1 MSTPNPLLGAWSAE
15 AEAEAWR
22 RVRERQARGEFSA
35 PSLAW
40 GELKG
45 LSIEEPTAQPAAPEP
60 SAAAE
65 ELDKA
70 PAPLRLEGLKEL
82 AAREVGAT
90 ATTPATTTKTAPEQ
104 VDHPAHY
111 HAESGLEVID
121 IIEAWALN
129 YNRGN
134 ALKYLAR
141 AGRKDPASEAQDL
154 KKALWYIER
163 ELKRLEEA
171 SA

>member
-45 LSIEEPTAQPAAPEP
+45 HTIDDPAAQPSAPEP

-90 ATTPATTTKTAPEQ
+90 ATTTTATTTKTAPEQ

-111 HAESGLEVID
+111 HASSGFEVIE
-121 IIEAWALN
+121 IIEAWSLN
-129 YNRGN
+129 FNRGN

-163 ELKRLEEA
+163 ELKRLEG
-171 SA
+171 

>member
-22 RVRERQARGEFSA
+22 RVRERQARGEFSP

-45 LSIEEPTAQPAAPEP
+45 LAIEEPTTQPAAPEP
-60 SAAAE
+60 SGAAE
-65 ELDKA
+65 ELDRA

-90 ATTPATTTKTAPEQ
+90 ATAPKTAPEQ
-104 VDHPAHY
+104 VDHPTHY
-111 HAESGLEVID
+111 HALSGFEVIE
-121 IIEAWALN
+121 IIEAWSLN
-129 YNRGN
+129 FNRGN

-141 AGRKDPASEAQDL
+141 AGRKDPATEAQDL

-163 ELKRLEEA
+163 ELKRLEG
-171 SA
+171 

>member
-22 RVRERQARGEFSA
+22 RVRERQEKGEIPA
-35 PSLAW
+35 PSITWSA
-40 GELKG
+40 LKG
-45 LSIEEPTAQPAAPEP
+45 VTIEEPAAQPAAPEP
-60 SAAAE
+60 SGEAE

-70 PAPLRLEGLKEL
+70 PAPLRLERLEGLKEL
-82 AAREVGAT
+82 AAREAGAT
-90 ATTPATTTKTAPEQ
+90 TTTTKTAPEQ

-111 HAESGLEVID
+111 HASSGFEVIE
-121 IIEAWALN
+121 IIEAWSLN
-129 YNRGN
+129 FNRGN

-154 KKALWYIER
+154 RKALWYIER
-163 ELKRLEEA
+163 ELKRLN
-171 SA
+171 S

>member
-22 RVRERQARGEFSA
+22 RVRERQARGEIGP

-40 GELKG
+40 GALRGVEVT
-45 LSIEEPTAQPAAPEP
+45 EPAAQPAAPEP
-60 SAAAE
+60 SEAAE
-65 ELDKA
+65 ELDRA

-82 AAREVGAT
+82 AAREAGAT
-90 ATTPATTTKTAPEQ
+90 ADALKTAPEQ

-111 HAESGLEVID
+111 HALSGFEVIE
-121 IIEAWALN
+121 IIEAWSLN
-129 YNRGN
+129 FNRGN

-141 AGRKDPASEAQDL
+141 AGRKDPATEAQDL

-163 ELKRLEEA
+163 ELKRLEN
-171 SA
+171 